1 MKEQQ
6 FPNQQYEQE
15 GIETIASMG
24 RPIPGQSLTHNPNE
38 ERPFEG
44 SPEFVNFRA
53 ALDYTVSNL
62 LEQEVIEPIIKNIAS
77 GTPIMDVVMQ
87 ISYVGFREG
96 KWNPDLMM
104 MLVEPLAYVIMALCE
119 KAGINFTIYREEEE
133 DEDNDDNDYESSQLE
148 KLTDLSREKIGN
160 ITNIPQGAIPQEI
173 EEKIESLDLPSL
185 LSRDEPAPMEAEPES
200 LLSRG

>member
-24 RPIPGQSLTHNPNE
+24 RPIPGQSLTQNPNE
-38 ERPFEG
+38 VRPFEG

-173 EEKIESLDLPSL
+173 EEKIESLDLRSL

>member
-24 RPIPGQSLTHNPNE
+24 RPIPGQSLTQNPNE
-38 ERPFEG
+38 VRPFEG

-185 LSRDEPAPMEAEPES
+185 LREMS
-200 LLSRG
+200 LLLWKQSLKVF

>member
-24 RPIPGQSLTHNPNE
+24 RPIPGQSLTQNPNE
-38 ERPFEG
+38 VRPFEG

-148 KLTDLSREKIGN
+148 KLTDLSREKISN
-160 ITNIPQGAIPQEI
+160 
-173 EEKIESLDLPSL
+173 
-185 LSRDEPAPMEAEPES
+185 
-200 LLSRG
+200 

>member
-6 FPNQQYEQE
+6 FPNQQYEQQ

-24 RPIPGQSLTHNPNE
+24 RPVPGQSLTQNPDE
-38 ERPFEG
+38 VRPFEG
-44 SPEFVNFRA
+44 PPEFTNFRE

-62 LEQEVIEPIIKNIAS
+62 LEQEVIEPIIKSIAS

-87 ISYVGFREG
+87 IAYVGFKEG

-104 MLVEPLAYVIMALCE
+104 MLIEPLAYVVMALCE

-133 DEDNDDNDYESSQLE
+133 DDDNDEIDYESSQLD
-148 KLTDLSREKIGN
+148 KLADLSKEQIGS

-173 EEKIESLDLPSL
+173 EAKIESLDLPSL
-185 LSRDEPAPMEAEPES
+185 LSRDESTPIEAEPES

>member
-24 RPIPGQSLTHNPNE
+24 RPIPGQSLTQNPNE
-38 ERPFEG
+38 VRPFEG
-44 SPEFVNFRA
+44 APEFTNFRE

-62 LEQEVIEPIIKNIAS
+62 LEQEVIEPIIKSISS

-104 MLVEPLAYVIMALCE
+104 MLIEPLAYVVMALCE

-133 DEDNDDNDYESSQLE
+133 DEAADDNDYESSQLE
-148 KLTDLSREKIGN
+148 KLADLSKEQIGS
-160 ITNIPQGAIPQEI
+160 ITNIPQGAIPKEI
-173 EEKIESLDLPSL
+173 EAKIESLDLPSL
-185 LSRDEPAPMEAEPES
+185 LSRDESAPIEAEPES